1 MVEQR
6 PRVLHAAEPDE
17 AGEHGVPR
25 GDVAARGAREVG
37 GGGREVAVRE
47 ASGDDGVPGDDV
59 AGGHIVE
66 EAARGGQVAARP
78 PQRGQERVPGDG
90 VAAGHG
96 VEHPARGGHVAG
108 AGERGDALVVADE
121 EAGGGEGGMVTQSMH
136 CEVNTQW
143 ILKSE

>member
-66 EAARGGQVAARP
+66 EAARGGRS
-78 PQRGQERVPGDG
+78 R
-90 VAAGHG
+90 
-96 VEHPARGGHVAG
+96 PARHSAVRSAFQET
-108 AGERGDALVVADE
+108 ASRRGMASNTLRAAATSPARASAVMRWLSRTRRRE
-121 EAGGGEGGMVTQSMH
+121 EARAA
-136 CEVNTQW
+136 W
-143 ILKSE
+143 